1 MTRAAV
7 WFLLVVVAGAAAV
20 LSFDALRSL
29 GLLCGFAPALAW
41 LLPVVVDAGAA
52 AGCLAWLGRAGRGST
67 PTRFA
72 RTLTVVLLVASV
84 AGNAVVHGLAAY
96 RLAAPWW
103 LVVAVSAVAP
113 AVLGAVV
120 HLAVLVAQGHSGP
133 AESGVEGLDDPA
145 EGEDSPADW
154 WQEAPFADTDAARAA
169 ELIAAGAGR
178 QAVTLGDATPGD
190 NSIERSTGVH
200 NGVDNNSEDR
210 AAELMAAGAG
220 RRRLARELG
229 VSEHAAR
236 QLLAERTNG
245 AVR

>member
-1 MTRAAV
+1 V

-52 AGCLAWLGRAGRGST
+52 AGCLVWLGTRSSAEEDRDATRSSSAAEEVEERVAR
-67 PTRFA
+67 RFA
-72 RTLTVVLLVASV
+72 RALTVVLLASSV

-103 LVVAVSAVAP
+103 LVVAVSATAP

-133 AESGVEGLDDPA
+133 AESGVEGLDEAPRH
-145 EGEDSPADW
+145 EETPADW
-154 WQEAPFADTDAARAA
+154 WTDAPVSVGPTSGLDPVTEGPVGPTDPDPVT
-169 ELIAAGAGR
+169 ELIE
-178 QAVTLGDATPGD
+178 Q
-190 NSIERSTGVH
+190 
-200 NGVDNNSEDR
+200 
-210 AAELMAAGAG
+210 GAG
-220 RRRLARELG
+220 RRRLAKELG
-229 VSEHAAR
+229 VSEHEAR
-236 QLLAERTNG
+236 RLLAERTNG
-245 AVR
+245 SVR